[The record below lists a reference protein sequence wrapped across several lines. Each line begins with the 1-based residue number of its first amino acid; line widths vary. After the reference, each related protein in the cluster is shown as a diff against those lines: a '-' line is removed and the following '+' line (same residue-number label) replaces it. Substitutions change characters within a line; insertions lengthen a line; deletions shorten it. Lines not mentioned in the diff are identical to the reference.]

1 VNGPGPAGAGT
12 RQAFSGEHV
21 AALGTE
27 LPAPRSDEVSGRL
40 LLRAMPKI
48 EIADTSSATIVATGS
63 IHPGVPRPSARAST
77 ATTTV
82 LRGDVADSLTGAT
95 FFL

>member
-1 VNGPGPAGAGT
+1 
-12 RQAFSGEHV
+12 
-21 AALGTE
+21 
-27 LPAPRSDEVSGRL
+27 VSGRL

-82 LRGDVADSLTGAT
+82 SAAT
-95 FFL
+95 SPIR